1 VQFVAKLIEKLMA
14 RIQIICRGTTV
25 RLQHSSSL
33 QLVNPRLATSKAE
46 TLDYEVEI
54 RLPYIAY
61 RDETPGWD
69 QSTTGREPASMA
81 ASTVYGTESTSG
93 STMLED
99 SVIPSV
105 IWQDTP
111 ESIKTVTFKG
121 FSIWIKQSG
130 PQDELLANVDPTP
143 QPSPQPPLQQTIKTS
158 VEEASGDDQSMS
170 DSDSDVFADAQENFS
185 QSMVASKIISR
196 PTPALTPPLPAPLPT
211 RSTHPID
218 QSRLYQA
225 EILSTLQHKNR
236 VKVNIRKNTT
246 MLPGPNSTQAPS
258 TIRSLFDIDF
268 SIKSIFIALS
278 PNQIAF
284 LLEILSMMDHAPPP
298 PPSDGPKQNLA
309 PAYQTGINKETRDEL
324 GHTRDHI
331 TSRGPIP
338 ILRSENS
345 TDRPSTLH
353 NSRSM
358 SPKQRSP
365 PVDLL
370 RVPLNRS
377 PGGPTQ
383 EPDKHVDA
391 RNPRTTIPTPAVFL
405 DSSRFLSG
413 STYSEH
419 RPGSSTPSG
428 TTTSVSP
435 TLTVKLKAKIGT
447 FQMFFLYRDP
457 QSFDNIPTE
466 GNFFKSPNPKA
477 LKVGHLKLELDSM
490 VLKYQQWASTGV
502 SAGGQKS
509 AKHNKGQVDF
519 TLSNFAVSEWIDAA
533 PRPYDNAQDWDRKV
547 DQFRLPLRKSYIPI
561 IEFDAAQDS
570 LYQTSSNSKFPT
582 LQLPDRYITERCR
595 TARTKSSAR
604 PLDKTAPPF
613 AFSEHQG
620 ISKDPTSTVTKEV
633 VRMRVM
639 LSGKKDV
646 SGQSALSTDA
656 TQTASSGT
664 LVRDVTIE
672 VKPAHMHLDF
682 FMFQRLEKVLLALMS
697 TGSKPESSSS
707 HIDLPRSPR
716 GIEQQIMDD
725 LDGPRKP
732 IKVCRSQCFTARY

>member
-1 VQFVAKLIEKLMA
+1 MAKLIEKLMA

-33 QLVNPRLATSKAE
+33 QLVNSWSATPKTE
-46 TLDYEVEI
+46 MLDYELEI

-69 QSTTGREPASMA
+69 HSATGKESVSMA
-81 ASTVYGTESTSG
+81 SSAVYGTESTSG

-105 IWQDTP
+105 IWQDNP

-121 FSIWIKQSG
+121 FSIWIRQSG
-130 PQDELLANVDPTP
+130 GQDELLAKVDPTP
-143 QPSPQPPLQQTIKTS
+143 QPPPQSPLQQTVKTS
-158 VEEASGDDQSMS
+158 VDEAPGDDQSMS

-185 QSMVASKIISR
+185 QSMATSRIISR
-196 PTPALTPPLPAPLPT
+196 PTPAPTPPSPAPIPA
-211 RSTHPID
+211 RSTRPTHL
-218 QSRLYQA
+218 SRLYQA

-236 VKVNIRKNTT
+236 VKVNVRKNTT
-246 MLPGPNSTQAPS
+246 MLPGPNSTLAPS
-258 TIRSLFDIDF
+258 TVRSLLDIDF
-268 SIKSIFIALS
+268 SIRSIFIALS

-284 LLEILSMMDHAPPP
+284 LLEIFSMMDQAPPP
-298 PPSDGPKQNLA
+298 PTSDSPKQNLV
-309 PAYQTGINKETRDEL
+309 PAYQTGIDKETRDEL
-324 GHTRDHI
+324 GRTRDHT

-338 ILRSENS
+338 ILRSGNS
-345 TDRPSTLH
+345 ADRPSTLH
-353 NSRSM
+353 NPRFM
-358 SPKQRSP
+358 SPKHRSP
-365 PVDLL
+365 PADL

-377 PGGPTQ
+377 PGGPNQ
-383 EPDKHVDA
+383 EPDKYVDA

-428 TTTSVSP
+428 TTVSISP

-447 FQMFFLYRDP
+447 FQMFILYRDP
-457 QSFDNIPTE
+457 QSLDTIPTE
-466 GNFFKSPNPKA
+466 GNFFKSPIPEA

-490 VLKYQQWASTGV
+490 VLKYQQWVSAGV

-509 AKHNKGQVDF
+509 AKNNKGQVDF
-519 TLSNFAVSEWIDAA
+519 ALSNFAVSEWIDAA
-533 PRPYDNAQDWDRKV
+533 PRPYDNAGGWDSKV
-547 DQFRLPLRKSYIPI
+547 GQFRLPPRKSSIPI

-582 LQLPDRYITERCR
+582 LQLPDRYMTDRGR
-595 TARTKSSAR
+595 AARMKSSAR
-604 PLDKTAPPF
+604 PHDKAASPF
-613 AFSEHQG
+613 AFSEPQG
-620 ISKDPTSTVTKEV
+620 ISKDPTSAVTKEV
-633 VRMRVM
+633 VRMRVL

-646 SGQSALSTDA
+646 SAQASLSPDG
-656 TQTASSGT
+656 TQMTSSGT

-672 VKPAHMHLDF
+672 VKPAHVHLDF

-697 TGSKPESSSS
+697 PSSKPESSSS
-707 HIDLPRSPR
+707 HVESTSDHPPQSPR
-716 GIEQQIMDD
+716 GNEQQIMDD
-725 LDGPRKP
+725 LDGSRKSV
-732 IKVCRSQCFTARY
+732 KVC